1 MEKQGHRLLVHMVL
15 AERHNTG
22 SRGEGKLLPA
32 RESSIA
38 WTSMSILAIRPVAM
52 LGVTVA
58 VIPVIALWTVSSI
71 VVPVIWTTMVVWT
84 MIMAAAS
91 H

>member
-1 MEKQGHRLLVHMVL
+1 MVL

-38 WTSMSILAIRPVAM
+38 WTSMSMLTIRPVAM
-52 LGVTVA
+52 PVAMVA
-58 VIPVIALWTVSSI
+58 VIPVIALWTVPSS
-71 VVPVIWTTMVVWT
+71 VMPVIRTTMMVRTVMVT
-84 MIMAAAS
+84 ATS

>member
-38 WTSMSILAIRPVAM
+38 WTSMSMLVIRPVAM
-52 LGVTVA
+52 LGATVA

>member
-1 MEKQGHRLLVHMVL
+1 MVL

-38 WTSMSILAIRPVAM
+38 WTSMSMLVIRPVAM
-52 LGVTVA
+52 LGATVA

>member
-1 MEKQGHRLLVHMVL
+1 MVL

-38 WTSMSILAIRPVAM
+38 WTSMSMLAIRPAVM
-52 LGVTVA
+52 LGTPVA
-58 VIPVIALWTVSSI
+58 VIPVIALWTVSST
-71 VVPVIWTTMVVWT
+71 VMPVIRATMVVRT
-84 MIMAAAS
+84 VMVTAAS

>member
-1 MEKQGHRLLVHMVL
+1 MVL

-22 SRGEGKLLPA
+22 SRREGSLLPA

-71 VVPVIWTTMVVWT
+71 VVPVIWTTMMVWT